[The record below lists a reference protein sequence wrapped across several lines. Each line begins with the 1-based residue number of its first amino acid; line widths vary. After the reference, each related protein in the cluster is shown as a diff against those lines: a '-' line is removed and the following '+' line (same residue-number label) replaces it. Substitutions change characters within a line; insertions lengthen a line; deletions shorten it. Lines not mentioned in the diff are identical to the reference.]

1 MNRSE
6 ICSWEEPVYEK
17 RSAMLGSGWRALADA
32 IILQAAEDYR
42 RLTRRLITHPDELD
56 KASEKRCIER
66 FLCSPWFGVLSELDG
81 RRLLRDLKADLGG
94 MEGVQ

>member
-6 ICSWEEPVYEK
+6 ICSCVEPVYEK
-17 RSAMLGSGWRALADA
+17 RSAMLGSGWQALADA

-42 RLTRRLITHPDELD
+42 RLTRRLIAHPDELD
-56 KASEKRCIER
+56 KASEKRRIER
-66 FLCSPWFGVLSELDG
+66 FLCSPWFGVLSDLDG
-81 RRLLRDLKADLGG
+81 RRLLRNLKADLSG

>member
-17 RSAMLGSGWRALADA
+17 RSTMLGSGWRALADA
-32 IILQAAEDYR
+32 IILQAADDYR

-56 KASEKRCIER
+56 KASEKRRIER
-66 FLCSPWFGVLSELDG
+66 FLCLLWFGVLSDLDG
-81 RRLLRDLKADLGG
+81 RRLLRDLKADLSG

>member
-42 RLTRRLITHPDELD
+42 RLTRRLNTHPDELD
-56 KASEKRCIER
+56 KASEIRRIER
-66 FLCSPWFGVLSELDG
+66 FLCSNWFGVLSDLDG

>member
-6 ICSWEEPVYEK
+6 ICSCMEPVYEK

-32 IILQAAEDYR
+32 IILQATDDYR
-42 RLTRRLITHPDELD
+42 RLTQRIAKHPDELD
-56 KASEKRCIER
+56 NVSEMRRIER
-66 FLCSPWFGVLSELDG
+66 FLRSDWFGVLSDLDG

-94 MEGVQ
+94 MEGAQ

>member
-6 ICSWEEPVYEK
+6 ICSCVDPVYEK

-42 RLTRRLITHPDELD
+42 RLPQRIAKHPDELEPVC
-56 KASEKRCIER
+56 EKRRIER
-66 FLCSPWFGVLSELDG
+66 FLCSTWFGVLSDLDG

>member
-17 RSAMLGSGWRALADA
+17 RSTMLGSGWRALADA
-32 IILQAAEDYR
+32 IILQATDDYR
-42 RLTRRLITHPDELD
+42 RLTRRLIKHPDELE
-56 KASEKRCIER
+56 KASEIRRIER
-66 FLCSPWFGVLSELDG
+66 FLCSNWFGVLSDLDG
-81 RRLLRDLKADLGG
+81 RRLLRDLKADLGE

>member
-32 IILQAAEDYR
+32 IILQAADDYR
-42 RLTRRLITHPDELD
+42 RLTRRLTMHPDELEPVC
-56 KASEKRCIER
+56 EKRRIER
-66 FLCSPWFGVLSELDG
+66 FLRSDWFRVLSELDG
-81 RRLLRDLKADLGG
+81 RRLLRDLKADIGG

>member
-6 ICSWEEPVYEK
+6 ICSCVEPAYEK

-42 RLTRRLITHPDELD
+42 RLPQRIAKHPDELD
-56 KASEKRCIER
+56 NVSEMRRIER
-66 FLCSPWFGVLSELDG
+66 FLRSDWFGVLSDLDG

>member
-6 ICSWEEPVYEK
+6 ICSCVEPAYEK

-32 IILQAAEDYR
+32 IILQATDDYR
-42 RLTRRLITHPDELD
+42 RLTRRLLTHPDELD
-56 KASEKRCIER
+56 KESEKRRVER

-81 RRLLRDLKADLGG
+81 RRLLRDLKADIGG

>member
-6 ICSWEEPVYEK
+6 ICSCVEPVYAK

-32 IILQAAEDYR
+32 IILQAADDYR

-56 KASEKRCIER
+56 KASEKRRIER
-66 FLCSPWFGVLSELDG
+66 FLCSPWFGVLSDLDG
-81 RRLLRDLKADLGG
+81 RRLLRGLKADLGG
-94 MEGVQ
+94 MEGAQ

>member
-6 ICSWEEPVYEK
+6 ICSCVEPVYEK

-42 RLTRRLITHPDELD
+42 RLTQRIAKHPDELD
-56 KASEKRCIER
+56 NVSEMRRIER
-66 FLCSPWFGVLSELDG
+66 FLRSDWFGVLSDLDG
-81 RRLLRDLKADLGG
+81 RRLLRDLKADIGG

>member
-6 ICSWEEPVYEK
+6 ICSCVEPVYEK

-32 IILQAAEDYR
+32 IILQAADDYR
-42 RLTRRLITHPDELD
+42 RLTRRLIKHPDEMD
-56 KASEKRCIER
+56 KASEKRRIER
-66 FLCSPWFGVLSELDG
+66 FLCSNWFGVLCELDG
-81 RRLLRDLKADLGG
+81 RRLLRDLKADLDR

>member
-1 MNRSE
+1 MNKSE
-6 ICSWEEPVYEK
+6 ICSYVEPVYEK

-42 RLTRRLITHPDELD
+42 RLTRRLIKHPDEMD
-56 KASEKRCIER
+56 KASEKRRIER
-66 FLCSPWFGVLSELDG
+66 FLCSNWFGVLCELDG
-81 RRLLRDLKADLGG
+81 RRLLRDLKADLDR

>member
-17 RSAMLGSGWRALADA
+17 RSTMLGSGWRALADA
-32 IILQAAEDYR
+32 IILQATEDYR
-42 RLTRRLITHPDELD
+42 RLTQRIAKHPDELEPVC
-56 KASEKRCIER
+56 EKRRIER
-66 FLCSPWFGVLSELDG
+66 FLCSTWFGVLSDLDG
-81 RRLLRDLKADLGG
+81 RRLLLDLKADLGG

>member
-6 ICSWEEPVYEK
+6 ICSCVEPVYEK
-17 RSAMLGSGWRALADA
+17 RSAMLGSGWQALADA

-42 RLTRRLITHPDELD
+42 RLTRRLIAHPDELD
-56 KASEKRCIER
+56 KESEKRRIVR
-66 FLCSPWFGVLSELDG
+66 FLCSPWFGVLSDLDG
-81 RRLLRDLKADLGG
+81 RRLLRDLKADIGG

>member
-6 ICSWEEPVYEK
+6 ICSRVEPVYEK
-17 RSAMLGSGWRALADA
+17 RSAMLSSGWRALADA

-42 RLTRRLITHPDELD
+42 RLTRRLITHPDELE
-56 KASEKRCIER
+56 KESEKRRIEW
-66 FLCSPWFGVLSELDG
+66 FLCSNLLGVLSDLDG
-81 RRLLRDLKADLGG
+81 RRLLRDLKADIGG

>member
-6 ICSWEEPVYEK
+6 ICSCVEPVYEK
-17 RSAMLGSGWRALADA
+17 RSAMLGSGWQALADA
-32 IILQAAEDYR
+32 IILQAADDYR
-42 RLTRRLITHPDELD
+42 RLTRRLTTHPDELD
-56 KASEKRCIER
+56 KVSEKRRIER

-81 RRLLRDLKADLGG
+81 RRLLRDLKADIGG